1 MWIKELW
8 TPRAVQQV
16 NNIKYSGLGMEV
28 NKQAQ
33 RLILII
39 FKLDMYMAN
48 ILLENGISMDLNLF
62 LNHIIQ
68 YLKKKLSVTFI
79 LIFG

>member
-8 TPRAVQQV
+8 TPRAVKQV